1 MNQSSSVHQPM
12 VTQSQNNNDA
22 VDGYTTSSRGRPGS
36 NQQEQIVLPNHNY
49 SQNILNQQQQNIIE
63 NLMGPNILIQASED
77 QEDNKADNHDRETAD
92 NKFGTVAT
100 SDHEV
105 RPLNRDYFSPQP
117 LNGHGQFQASQSNN
131 SAYRQPLNHIRPRN
145 QPSQPVNTKHNN
157 SENADPDN
165 KYAAAAGINK
175 NADQGANYAPS
186 DLVQPGQIIKD
197 RWRIQSKIG
206 TGGFGSIYEAYDC
219 LSKESIA
226 IKIESAEQVKQVL
239 KMEVAVLK
247 KLQGHPHV
255 CRFIGCGRTEK
266 FNYVCM
272 SLQGKNL
279 AELRRSCTVNS
290 SRAGFSLSTTLRLG
304 QQILRAIKSIHSVG
318 FLHRDIKPSNFAM
331 GRHPNNMR
339 TVYMLDFGLA
349 RQYISTVSL
358 GARRP
363 EVRPPRPAA
372 GFRGT
377 VRYASYNAHR
387 NIEMGRHDD
396 LWSLFYM
403 IVEFVNG
410 ALPWRKMKDKEH
422 VGAMK
427 KVYDHRLLLRHLPR
441 DFKQFL
447 EHIEQLNYYTEPD
460 YAMLF
465 NIFDRCI
472 KRRGIKMDDPYDW
485 EQQIDPNT
493 ATASILNAS
502 KVQPENEALP
512 NMMFPESKLI
522 TQQHLFQ
529 QQQQQ
534 QIVAS
539 MDKGFIQDKQ
549 IAPVLENIKSS
560 GEHIVQTQRATFNTT
575 NDNQPALTGNQDSIR
590 RKSTTN
596 AHYLGQAIGYVDQQN
611 IGKHMVNDESYHNQA
626 SSSQR
631 GSTKKTNSAIITRQT
646 RNKCELDNTPISSS
660 KSNLQNESATGAS
673 DILGQHIE
681 GSTILSQQQMAD
693 LSKNFYENPSREMS
707 ALSRHQQQADPLQP
721 YTRPPCST
729 EKRLVC
735 KQSSPSEKRTFF
747 KTEVRLIKD
756 EDSHKSNDFKP
767 SIVVPNPNIH
777 VTGQAASGSKD
788 NGHNLDTSCRAQFN
802 ANATGDAN
810 QAQIPFDTANKY
822 HHKVRVCDDEACS
835 SGIMVSV
842 SSSSNRRLTNSNS
855 TQSSTVV
862 KPSNEVDLQDCYRVM
877 SSRSQSVKSPFEEP
891 LRLSPLRSKK
901 RIPLKNDSNQN
912 VSSDARYN
920 MTSSSARGSVQTAS
934 PPYSTSPLAHTRR
947 SSLSGEIRGSYGSI
961 LQVEAGTPQG
971 FHDHRISSAEMSIT
985 QFACADD
992 ISGAAPNY
1000 ACLSGQQN
1008 YGDGRFAHGGITIA
1022 SKINLPFSDEDASN
1036 DDQDDYDFQCRSKRG
1051 ANDPEQQNDYQRSQS
1066 RQSDRE
1072 AEIDLNRCMRS
1083 LELTDK
1089 KNKLVTNRLE
1099 DASQCKISGRLQA
1112 THHEA
1117 KPERSAGLAAN
1128 HTVYG
1133 RSTSFPCCLTDG
1145 LNPGGLDKSKEGSS
1159 VNQYRNDKRDYVSAT
1174 NVVGSRGLSFDCI
1187 PWHLNSKNNHSGKSE
1202 FSIINPNQ
1210 PTVQRTKS
1218 DSIMHNCPFRT
1229 TPMSPSFLI
1238 FNNEHGRSSVTV
1250 TRNNESLPAIN
1261 LQI

>member
-1 MNQSSSVHQPM
+1 MNQSSSIHQPM

-22 VDGYTTSSRGRPGS
+22 ADGYTTSARGRPSS
-36 NQQEQIVLPNHNY
+36 NQQEQIVFPNHNY

-63 NLMGPNILIQASED
+63 NLMGPNILIQDTGD
-77 QEDNKADNHDRETAD
+77 QGDAKVDNYDRETGE
-92 NKFGTVAT
+92 NKFGTVT
-100 SDHEV
+100 GDHEV
-105 RPLNRDYFSPQP
+105 VLRPLGREYYSPQP
-117 LNGHGQFQASQSNN
+117 LNGHGQFQVSQSNN
-131 SAYRQPLNHIRPRN
+131 SAYRQPLNHLRSRN
-145 QPSQPVNTKHNN
+145 QSSQPGNTKHNN
-157 SENADPDN
+157 SDTADPDK
-165 KYAAAAGINK
+165 KYVAAATNK
-175 NADQGANYAPS
+175 NAADQGPGYAPS
-186 DLVQPGQIIKD
+186 DLVQPGQVIKE

-226 IKIESAEQVKQVL
+226 IKIESAEQIKQVL

-255 CRFIGCGRTEK
+255 CRFIGCGRTDK

-304 QQILRAIKSIHSVG
+304 QQILKAIKSIHSVG

-502 KVQPENEALP
+502 KVQPENEVLP
-512 NMMFPESKLI
+512 NMMFPDTKLI
-522 TQQHLFQ
+522 TQQQLFQ

-534 QIVAS
+534 IVSS
-539 MDKGFIQDKQ
+539 MEKGFIQDNKP
-549 IAPVLENIKSS
+549 IATVLDNMNSS
-560 GEHIVQTQRATFNTT
+560 GEHLTQAQRATFNST
-575 NDNQPALTGNQDSIR
+575 NDNQPTLTGNQDSIR

-596 AHYLGQAIGYVDQQN
+596 THYLGQTIGYVDQQN
-611 IGKHMVNDESYHNQA
+611 LGKHMVSDESYHNQA

-631 GSTKKTNSAIITRQT
+631 GSTKQTNSAIITRQT
-646 RNKCELDNTPISSS
+646 RNKCEIDNTPISSS
-660 KSNLQNESATGAS
+660 KSNLPNEPATGAS
-673 DILGQHIE
+673 DILGQQNE
-681 GSTILSQQQMAD
+681 GSVLSQLQQQQQMAD
-693 LSKNFYENPSREMS
+693 LSKNFYENPSREGS
-707 ALSRHQQQADPLQP
+707 VSNRHQQQVEAVP
-721 YTRPPCST
+721 YTRPISST
-729 EKRLVC
+729 EKRLIC

-767 SIVVPNPNIH
+767 SIVVPNPTVHI
-777 VTGQAASGSKD
+777 TGQTAGSSRD
-788 NGHNLDTSCRAQFN
+788 NGHNSELSCRAPFLSN
-802 ANATGDAN
+802 TTSDVN
-810 QAQIPFDTANKY
+810 QNQHIFESSKY
-822 HHKVRVCDDEACS
+822 HHKVKVCDDEGCS
-835 SGIMVSV
+835 SGIVASV
-842 SSSSNRRLTNSNS
+842 SSSSNRRPTSSNS

-862 KPSNEVDLQDCYRVM
+862 KPTEMDLQDCYRVI
-877 SSRSQSVKSPFEEP
+877 SSRSQSVKSPTEEP
-891 LRLSPLRSKK
+891 LHLSPMRSKK
-901 RIPLKNDSNQN
+901 RVPLKNESNQN

-920 MTSSSARGSVQTAS
+920 MASSSARGSVQTAS
-934 PPYSTSPLAHTRR
+934 PPYSASPLAHTRR

-961 LQVEAGTPQG
+961 LQVETSAHQA
-971 FHDHRISSAEMSIT
+971 FHDHRISSADMSIT

-992 ISGAAPNY
+992 ISGAVPNY
-1000 ACLSGQQN
+1000 NCLSGQQN
-1008 YGDGRFAHGGITIA
+1008 YGHGGVTIA

-1036 DDQDDYDFQCRSKRG
+1036 DGQDDYDYQCRSKRG
-1051 ANDPEQQNDYQRSQS
+1051 ANDPEQNSYQRSQS

-1072 AEIDLNRCMRS
+1072 RDVDISRCIQS
-1083 LELTDK
+1083 LDLTDK
-1089 KNKLVTNRLE
+1089 NKLGKNSLE
-1099 DASQCKISGRLQA
+1099 DASQCKMSSRLHA
-1112 THHEA
+1112 MRHEVN
-1117 KPERSAGLAAN
+1117 PERYNRLAN
-1128 HTVYG
+1128 VHTVYG
-1133 RSTSFPCCLTDG
+1133 RSTSFPCFLTDNSNQG
-1145 LNPGGLDKSKEGSS
+1145 ELDKSKEESS
-1159 VNQYRNDKRDYVSAT
+1159 INHYRNEKRDY
-1174 NVVGSRGLSFDCI
+1174 GGRGLSLDCI
-1187 PWHLNSKNNHSGKSE
+1187 QWHSNGKSNHFGKSD

-1210 PTVQRTKS
+1210 HTVQRTKS
-1218 DSIMHNCPFRT
+1218 DSIVNNCPLRT
-1229 TPMSPSFLI
+1229 TPSSLSFLI
-1238 FNNEHGRSSVTV
+1238 FSNEHRRSPSAV